1 MNNIIRI
8 RACNEEGRTVK
19 IYEVTNPIQVSVI
32 ANKFTYW
39 EYIKWKSYSKQLKS

>member
-8 RACNEEGRTVK
+8 RACNEQGRTLK
-19 IYEVTNPIQVSVI
+19 IYEVSNPIQVSVI

-39 EYIKWKSYSKQLKS
+39 EYIK

>member
-8 RACNEEGRTVK
+8 RACNEQGRTLK

-39 EYIKWKSYSKQLKS
+39 EYIK